1 MKYICRT
8 LSIAYAHDLDT
19 DKYAVLLG
27 CTSDG
32 AGGLRYESKLEY
44 ENPLEAWSVYIMRAD
59 ALLRRRL
66 GDKLEAEGKNRYTG
80 RRTA

>member
-32 AGGLRYESKLEY
+32 AGGLCYDSKLEFD
-44 ENPLEAWSVYIMRAD
+44 NPLEAWSIYIMRAD

-66 GDKLEAEGKNRYTG
+66 GDKLAAEGKNRYTG
-80 RRTA
+80 RRPA